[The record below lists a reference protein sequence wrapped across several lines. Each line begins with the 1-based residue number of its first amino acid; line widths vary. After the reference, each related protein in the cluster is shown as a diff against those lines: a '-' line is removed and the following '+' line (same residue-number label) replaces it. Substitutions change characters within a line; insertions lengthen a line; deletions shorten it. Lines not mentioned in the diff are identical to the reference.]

1 MTLPAAAVVAAGVS
15 VAVQV
20 MPPSLELT
28 LLSVPLPTVRSAL
41 VKPVTA
47 SLKVKVTIEVSP
59 MVSKLSATTMVAV
72 GALVSMVMLSPVEA
86 VDTLLAASAALAVR
100 VCEPADRV
108 DDVIDQL
115 PPVAVPVPSTVVPSV
130 S

>member
-1 MTLPAAAVVAAGVS
+1 MGAVKS
-15 VAVQV
+15 AV
-20 MPPSLELT
+20 
-28 LLSVPLPTVRSAL
+28 

-47 SLKVKVTIEVSP
+47 SLKVKVTDEVSP
-59 MVSKLSATTMVAV
+59 MVSRLSATAMAAV
-72 GALVSMVMLSPVEA
+72 GALVSMVRLSPAEA
-86 VDTLLAASAALAVR
+86 KDTLPAASAALAVR

-108 DDVIDQL
+108 EDVIDQL